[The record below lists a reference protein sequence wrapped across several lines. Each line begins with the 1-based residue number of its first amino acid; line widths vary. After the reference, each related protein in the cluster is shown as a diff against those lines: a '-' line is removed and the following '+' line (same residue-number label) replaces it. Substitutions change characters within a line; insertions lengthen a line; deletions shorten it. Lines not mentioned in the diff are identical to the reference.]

1 MRASRLRRWGVR
13 LAMGAASAR
22 PASPPGPG
30 PCRPP
35 VCDPRSPS
43 AGIPRTPIEVEKSP
57 QSSPLPEHKEEM
69 GAAGQ
74 SQSWDPRSPTRGIS
88 RTPMKVLM
96 SDTINCLVKQ
106 LSEAFGAELLDRE
119 LQLEQPLA
127 QGPKPGAVDVPGQEA
142 KGRKVQEESSSR
154 DASMEKT
161 SVLVEEGEKQPSPS
175 TCTGA
180 VMRPACFTEPIFP
193 STGKPTRRKTSNKIL
208 AASGGTGRSPLI
220 ILQDDNSPSNLVP
233 RQGKRHLSLT
243 ENLGERKEVTAESGR
258 SLKLGASAWD
268 DLNKENQQ
276 CRLVEN

>member
-1 MRASRLRRWGVR
+1 
-13 LAMGAASAR
+13 MGAVPAR
-22 PASPPGPG
+22 SASPPGP
-30 PCRPP
+30 RLPP

-69 GAAGQ
+69 GVAGQ
-74 SQSWDPRSPTRGIS
+74 SQSWDPRSPTRGIL

-106 LSEAFGAELLDRE
+106 LSEAFGAELLDQE
-119 LQLEQPLA
+119 LQLEQPPA
-127 QGPKPGAVDVPGQEA
+127 QGPKPGAADVPGKEA
-142 KGRKVQEESSSR
+142 KGRKVQEESSAR
-154 DASMEKT
+154 DASLEKT
-161 SVLVEEGEKQPSPS
+161 SVLVEEGEKQPSPN

-180 VMRPACFTEPIFP
+180 VMWPACFTEPIFP
-193 STGKPTRRKTSNKIL
+193 SMGKPTRRKASNKIL
-208 AASGGTGRSPLI
+208 AASGGTGRSPLS

-243 ENLGERKEVTAESGR
+243 ENLGERKEATAESGR
-258 SLKLGASAWD
+258 SLKLGVSAWD

-276 CRLVEN
+276 CHLVEN